1 MKAHTPTVFVVDDD
15 GAVRSS
21 LRLLLK
27 SVGLAVSAFD
37 SAQAFLDAYS
47 AQWAGCILLDVRMP
61 GVSGPVLQQQLTL
74 RGSKLPVIFITGHG
88 DVSMAVEAMQKG
100 AFDFVEKPF
109 HDQELLDRVHRALA
123 EDARG
128 RSQLAEHETIRNR
141 FDSLTPRE
149 REVLEQVTRGS
160 SNKVMA
166 YDLRISQRTI
176 EIHRSR
182 IMEKMQAPSL
192 AQLVRMTRSMTTS
205 GG

>member
-37 SAQAFLDAYS
+37 STQAFLDAYS
-47 AQWAGCILLDVRMP
+47 QQWAGCILLDVRMP
-61 GVSGPVLQQQLTL
+61 GMSGPVLQEQLAL
-74 RGSKLPVIFITGHG
+74 RGSMLPVIFITGHG
-88 DVSMAVEAMQKG
+88 DISMAVEAMQKG
-100 AFDFVEKPF
+100 ALDFVEKPF
-109 HDQELLDRVHRALA
+109 HDQELLDRVQHALA
-123 EDARG
+123 QDARV
-128 RSQLAEHETIRNR
+128 RRQSAEQETIRSR

-149 REVLEQVTRGS
+149 HEVLEQVTLGS

-182 IMEKMQAPSL
+182 IMQKMQAPSL

>member
-1 MKAHTPTVFVVDDD
+1 
-15 GAVRSS
+15 
-21 LRLLLK
+21 
-27 SVGLAVSAFD
+27 
-37 SAQAFLDAYS
+37 
-47 AQWAGCILLDVRMP
+47 
-61 GVSGPVLQQQLTL
+61 
-74 RGSKLPVIFITGHG
+74 
-88 DVSMAVEAMQKG
+88 MAVEAMQKG

-123 EDARG
+123 EDAQIRC
-128 RSQLAEHETIRNR
+128 QLCEHETIRNR

-192 AQLVRMTRSMTTS
+192 AHLVRMTLPLTAP
-205 GG
+205 GA